1 MSISF
6 ELTIEQE
13 ETKRQAYEFAC
24 QEIAPLAAEIDEKD
38 DSALV
43 LSIHKKMAQPPYRY
57 TGIWI
62 PEKYQGNPRSLLE
75 NCIITEELAA
85 GGLSGIGVVI
95 VEVLGVGLVMPILIG
110 GSEEQKSKY
119 LPLIA
124 RGEAFGSFGLTEPGI
139 GSDAAALRTRAV
151 LQNNEYVLNG
161 RKRYQSFAHV
171 ADFNV
176 IFAKTDP
183 EKGAKGVSAFI
194 VPKGTPGFNVIEKV
208 PCMGLRGHQDEEVE
222 LRDCRIPKENLIGE
236 EGKGLRY
243 ALGTLDKT
251 RTSLTGGFIGL
262 ARAALEEAVK
272 FARARKVF
280 GQPIS
285 EFQGIG
291 FPLTEVAIGIE
302 AARLLTYKAAW
313 LSDKGERHTAETAA
327 AKAFTSELLLKAT
340 NVAMDV
346 HGGFGGTKRFPIE
359 RILRDARIWV
369 FAQGAPNIMKIIVM
383 RDLFKRLEPTQALIE
398 EIAAK
403 G

>member
-6 ELTIEQE
+6 DLTVEQE
-13 ETKRQAYEFAC
+13 EIKKQAYEFAC
-24 QEIAPLAAEIDEKD
+24 KEIAPLAAEIDEKD
-38 DSALV
+38 DSVLV
-43 LSIHKKMAQPPYRY
+43 LSIRDKMAQPPYRY

-62 PEKYQGNPRSLLE
+62 PKEYQGNPRNLLE

-85 GGLSGIGVVI
+85 GGLSGIGVFI
-95 VEVLGVGLVMPILIG
+95 IELLGVGIVMPLLIG
-110 GSEEQKSKY
+110 GNEEQKRKY

-124 RGEAFGSFGLTEPGI
+124 RGEAFGSFGVTEPGI

-161 RKRYQSFAHV
+161 RKRYESLAHV

-183 EKGAKGVSAFI
+183 EKGARGISAFI
-194 VPKGTPGFNVIEKV
+194 VPKGTPGFRVVERV
-208 PCMGLRGHQDEEVE
+208 PCIGLRGHQDEEVE
-222 LRDCRIPKENLIGE
+222 LKDCRIPKGNLIGE
-236 EGKGLRY
+236 EGKGLKY
-243 ALGTLDKT
+243 ALSTLDRT

-272 FARARKVF
+272 FARARKAF
-280 GQPIS
+280 GQPIAD
-285 EFQGIG
+285 FQAIS
-291 FPLTEVAIGIE
+291 FPLTEIAIGIE
-302 AARLLTYKAAW
+302 AARLLNYKAAW
-313 LSDKGERHTAETAA
+313 LSDKGERHTVETAT
-327 AKAFTSELLLKAT
+327 AKAFASELLLKAT
-340 NVAMDV
+340 NVAVDV

-369 FAQGAPNIMKIIVM
+369 FAQGAPNIMKLIVM
-383 RDLFKRLEPTQALIE
+383 RDLFKRLEPSQALIE
-398 EIAAK
+398 KIAAK

>member
-1 MSISF
+1 VSISF
-6 ELTIEQE
+6 DLTIEQE
-13 ETKRQAYEFAC
+13 GTKRQAYEFAC

-43 LSIHKKMAQPPYRY
+43 LSIHKKMAQPPYSY

-62 PEKYQGNPRSLLE
+62 PKEYQGNPRSLLE

-85 GGLSGIGVVI
+85 GGMSGTGVI
-95 VEVLGVGLVMPILIG
+95 IIELLGVGVVMPILIG
-110 GSEEQKSKY
+110 GNEEQKRKY

-124 RGEAFGSFGLTEPGI
+124 CGEAFGSFGLTEPGI
-139 GSDAAALRTRAV
+139 GSDAVALRTSAV
-151 LQNNEYVLNG
+151 LKNNEYVLNG
-161 RKRYQSFAHV
+161 RKRYESFAHV

-183 EKGAKGVSAFI
+183 EKGARGISAFI
-194 VPKGTPGFNVIEKV
+194 VTRETPGFKVIERI

-222 LRDCRIPKENLIGE
+222 LQDCRIPKENLIGE

-262 ARAALEEAVK
+262 ARAALEEGVK
-272 FARARKVF
+272 FARARKAF
-280 GQPIS
+280 GKPIGDY
-285 EFQGIG
+285 QGVG
-291 FPLTEVAIGIE
+291 FPLTEVAIGIQ

-313 LSDKGERHTAETAA
+313 LSDKGEPHTAETAA

-340 NVAMDV
+340 NVALDV

-369 FAQGAPNIMKIIVM
+369 FAQGAPNIMKLIVM
-383 RDLFKRLEPTQALIE
+383 RDLYKRLEPPQALID
-398 EIAAK
+398 EIVAK